1 MILSSFEAT
10 DVRCLVDLSVAP
22 HPTLNLITGNN
33 GTGKSSI
40 LEAIQCL
47 ATGHTFRTRRPREL
61 MAHNAP
67 SLRLTAKFYD
77 ERSEREYR
85 VGCERLRDG
94 SVNFRLNFEDIKSQ
108 AEIARLMPVKVLS
121 PESHQLVQDGPEE
134 RRRFLDW
141 GLFHVKPRFMPV
153 WGQYKRSLSQ
163 RNQLLR
169 ESALDKDIDTWNSP
183 LLAAGLELH
192 QARTEFTALLN
203 SALQRRWGLLNEV
216 FHVELSYR
224 PGWDVNHS
232 LETALTKNLTYHR
245 RMKTTTDGPHRAE
258 LTIKVD
264 DKSAKQVLSRGQ
276 QKTLV
281 YVLHLSQ
288 LDVLKE
294 AGIASPMVLCDDLS
308 SELDENHTNY
318 LVDQLHT
325 LESQLFVTG
334 VDLSVLTGRPCK
346 EFHMQGGIVKN
357 GL

>member
-1 MILSSFEAT
+1 
-10 DVRCLVDLSVAP
+10 
-22 HPTLNLITGNN
+22 
-33 GTGKSSI
+33 
-40 LEAIQCL
+40 
-47 ATGHTFRTRRPREL
+47 
-61 MAHNAP
+61 MAHNAS

-85 VGCERLRDG
+85 VGCERHRDG
-94 SVNFRLNFEDIKSQ
+94 NVSFRLNFEDIKSQ

-121 PESHQLVQDGPEE
+121 PESHQLIQDGPEE

-153 WGQYKRSLSQ
+153 WAQYKRALSQ

-169 ESALDKDIDTWNSP
+169 ENASDKDLDMWNPP
-183 LLAAGLELH
+183 LLAAGLELNE
-192 QARTEFTALLN
+192 ARAEFTIQLN
-203 SALQRRWGLLNEV
+203 TALQRRWSLMSEV

-224 PGWDVNHS
+224 PGWDEKNS
-232 LETALTKNLTYHR
+232 LETALTKNLGYHR

-258 LTIKVD
+258 LTIRIDGKP
-264 DKSAKQVLSRGQ
+264 AKQVLSRGQ

-288 LDVLKE
+288 LDVLKD

-308 SELDENHTNY
+308 SELDETHTNY

-325 LESQLFVTG
+325 LNSQLFITG
-334 VDLSVLTGRPCK
+334 VDLSVLTGRSCK
-346 EFHMQGGIVKN
+346 EYHMQGGMVKN

>member
-1 MILSSFEAT
+1 MILSTFEAN
-10 DVRCLVDLSVAP
+10 DLRCLVDLAVTP

-61 MAHNAP
+61 ITHNAP

-85 VGCERLRDG
+85 VGCERHRDG
-94 SVNFRLNFEDIKSQ
+94 GVHFRLNFEDIKSQ

-121 PESHQLVQDGPEE
+121 PESHQLIQDGPEE

-141 GLFHVKPRFMPV
+141 GLFHVKPQFMSV

-169 ESALDKDIDTWNSP
+169 DNATDKDIDTWNSP
-183 LLAAGLELH
+183 LVAAGLELH
-192 QARTEFTALLN
+192 QSRAEFVSLLNTALQ
-203 SALQRRWGLLNEV
+203 SRWRVLDEV
-216 FHVELSYR
+216 FHVELFYR
-224 PGWDVNHS
+224 PGWDEKNS
-232 LETALTKNLTYHR
+232 LENALTNNIIHHR

-258 LTIKVD
+258 LSIKVD
-264 DKSAKQVLSRGQ
+264 GKPGKQVLSRGQ

-288 LDVLKE
+288 LDVLKD

-325 LESQLFVTG
+325 LKSQLFITG
-334 VDLSVLTGRPCK
+334 VDLSVLTGRSCE
-346 EFHMQGGIVKN
+346 EFRMHGGMLQN